1 MLLCGG
7 LAATSLLIVEQTLH
21 ERHRP
26 LPRSFHPE
34 VPARVEAAAAA
45 LRKAP
50 FAEEITWRSAG
61 VSVSYADA
69 EAALRGI
76 HSAEHIAAVQ
86 RMSQTGGDFDDDTY
100 CAPGS
105 WEALVDGMAAWMEA
119 LDAASCGK
127 GPSLALARPPGHHAT
142 ADTAMGFCL
151 VNFAAAAV
159 VAHLRAHPDAR
170 IAVLDWDVHHGN
182 GVAEILSQHARAR
195 YCSTHE
201 AGSFPRTGLN
211 QTDRGPLENLLNL
224 PLPSGASGTTYLRV
238 LRRHA
243 LPFLLG
249 GEDATAETEGWAAPD
264 VLLIC
269 AGYDALDDDMVA
281 GLRLHPEDFA
291 ESIRAICDEKGFPA
305 PRIAMG
311 LEGGYDLDAWSG
323 MPGGLVRTAGALIR
337 RS

>member
-1 MLLCGG
+1 MLLCGV
-7 LAATSLLIVEQTLH
+7 LVATSLLIVEQTLH
-21 ERHRP
+21 VKHRP

-34 VPARVEAAAAA
+34 VPQRLEAAAAA

-61 VSVSYADA
+61 DSVSAAEA

-76 HSAEHIAAVQ
+76 HSAEHIDAVQ
-86 RMSQTGGDFDDDTY
+86 RMSQTGGDFDADTY

-105 WEALVDGMAAWMEA
+105 WEALVDGTAAWMEA
-119 LDAASCGK
+119 LDVAACAN

-142 ADTAMGFCL
+142 EHGAMGFCL

-159 VAHLRAHPDAR
+159 VAHLRTHPNAR
-170 IAVLDWDVHHGN
+170 VAVLDWDVHHGN
-182 GVAEILSQHARAR
+182 GIAEILSEHARAR

-211 QTDRGPLENLLNL
+211 QTDRGPLANILNL
-224 PLPSGASGTTYLRV
+224 PLPSGASGTTYLRA

-249 GEDATAETEGWAAPD
+249 GEDAAAEGWGAPD

-269 AGYDALDDDMVA
+269 AGYDGLDGDMVA

-291 ESIRAICDEKGFPA
+291 ESIRAICDEMGFPA
-305 PRIAMG
+305 HQIAMG
-311 LEGGYDLDAWSG
+311 LEGGYDLDPWSG
-323 MPGGLVRTAGALIR
+323 MPGGLVRTTGALIR
-337 RS
+337 WSS